1 MTVFFAFRL
10 AKKPLSLLVNAE
22 NPPLPSPKIKI
33 KKIITAATGATEFLN
48 GVLHRQDQTNPLVI
62 PELIGMWVK
71 TFVQQPGSKYQ
82 VPKLIMQ

>member
-1 MTVFFAFRL
+1 NFDFNYFSVPFFLFFFCT
-10 AKKPLSLLVNAE
+10 SYF
-22 NPPLPSPKIKI
+22 LPSPKIKI

-71 TFVQQPGSKYQ
+71 TCAQQPGYKYQ